1 MEGLNVLSLF
11 DGMSCGMIAL
21 DRKGVKVKN
30 YYASEV
36 DKHAIKVCQYNW
48 PNTVQLGSVLN
59 WRDWEIDWNS
69 IDLLLAGSPCQG
81 FSFAGK
87 QLAFDDPRSKLYFE
101 FESILL
107 EKKPKN
113 FLLENVKMA
122 KKNSQV
128 ISDRLGVD
136 CVAINSN
143 ILSAQNR
150 QRLYWTNL
158 SISEAQDKGITLEHI
173 IDHSVVTTPVGNWQ
187 RYVPDNLPVYVDPY
201 NRKAICGGKSTS
213 LRTNVHNGN
222 MWVKMDSG
230 GYRNLTRRECELLQT
245 VPLDYTKSVSETQAK
260 KMLGNGWTVDVIAHI
275 FEGLK

>member
-1 MEGLNVLSLF
+1 
-11 DGMSCGMIAL
+11 
-21 DRKGVKVKN
+21 
-30 YYASEV
+30 
-36 DKHAIKVCQYNW
+36 
-48 PNTVQLGSVLN
+48 
-59 WRDWEIDWNS
+59 
-69 IDLLLAGSPCQG
+69 
-81 FSFAGK
+81 
-87 QLAFDDPRSKLYFE
+87 LYFE

>member
-1 MEGLNVLSLF
+1 MGIKVLSLF

-21 DRKGVKVKN
+21 DRLGVEVDA
-30 YYASEV
+30 YYASEI
-36 DKHAIKVCQYNW
+36 DAHAIKVCQSNW
-48 PNTVQLGSVLN
+48 PNTMQLGSVLN
-59 WRDWEIDWNS
+59 WRDWDIEWDS

-87 QLAFDDPRSKLYFE
+87 QLAFDDPRSRLYFE

-122 KKNSQV
+122 KKNSEV
-128 ISDRLGVD
+128 ISARLGVD
-136 CVAINSN
+136 PVAINSN
-143 ILSAQNR
+143 MLSAQNR
-150 QRLYWTNL
+150 ERLYWTNL
-158 SISEAQDKGITLEHI
+158 SISEVQDKGINLGSI
-173 IDHSVVTTPVGNWQ
+173 IDHAVVTTPVGNWQ

-201 NRKAICGGKSTS
+201 NRKAISGGKSTS

-260 KMLGNGWTVDVIAHI
+260 KMLGNGWTVDVIVHI
-275 FEGLK
+275 LKGLK